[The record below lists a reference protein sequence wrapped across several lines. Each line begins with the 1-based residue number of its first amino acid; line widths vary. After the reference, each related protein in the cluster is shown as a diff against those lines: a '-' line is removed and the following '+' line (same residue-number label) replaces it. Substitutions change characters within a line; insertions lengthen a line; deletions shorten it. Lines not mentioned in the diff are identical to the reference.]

1 MNDNKNNED
10 RTMQILTDL
19 IDDLFSTHYNKETKM
34 QAEPMKSAP
43 VKEQSP
49 TLYESI
55 QDYTNQTGKRFR
67 MTKEQKS
74 RNLSREQAFN
84 ETFGGKN

>member
-67 MTKEQKS
+67 MTKRQKE
-74 RNLSREQAFN
+74 LGMTREEAFN
-84 ETFGGKN
+84 LTYGEY

>member
-19 IDDLFSTHYNKETKM
+19 IDDLFSNHYNKETKM
-34 QAEPMKSAP
+34 QPEPMKSAP
-43 VKEQSP
+43 LQEQSP

-55 QDYTNQTGKRFR
+55 QDYKEKTGKRFR
-67 MTKEQKS
+67 MTKEQKA
-74 RNLSREQAFN
+74 RNLSRDEAFN